1 MFNDEGKVKMN
12 NLKSVIAEA
21 IINKKTLIAEHRY
34 CEAIIDPLTVEV
46 WPYKL
51 DGDFLI
57 CYDIT
62 AGQPYAINL
71 KYITDLKH
79 GDGKEVSV
87 PKTPWLK

>member
-1 MFNDEGKVKMN
+1 MKEI
-12 NLKSVIAEA
+12 KSLIAEA

-34 CEAIIDPLTVEV
+34 CEAIVDPLTVEV

-51 DGDFLI
+51 DGDFLV

-71 KYITDLKH
+71 KYITKIRHGEKSDL
-79 GDGKEVSV
+79 EV
-87 PKTPWLK
+87 PKQSWIK

>member
-1 MFNDEGKVKMN
+1 MN
-12 NLKSVIAEA
+12 ELKSLIAEA

-57 CYDIT
+57 CWDIK
-62 AGQPYAINL
+62 ASQPYAINL
-71 KYITDLKH
+71 KYVTGLKH
-79 GDGKEVSV
+79 GEKTEHDI
-87 PKTPWLK
+87 PKGSWFK